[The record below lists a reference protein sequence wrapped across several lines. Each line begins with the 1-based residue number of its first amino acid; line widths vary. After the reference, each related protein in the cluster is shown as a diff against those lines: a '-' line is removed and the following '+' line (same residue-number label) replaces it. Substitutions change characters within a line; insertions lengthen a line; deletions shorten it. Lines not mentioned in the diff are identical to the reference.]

1 MLILYGALDK
11 VVAPQWTDAAV
22 RRACALGDVLEAYVV
37 PGRGHDDIDGV
48 VALGWIKQRFSGVEA
63 HNSCD
68 LADGPTMQLT
78 PKPWYEE

>member
-1 MLILYGALDK
+1 
-11 VVAPQWTDAAV
+11 
-22 RRACALGDVLEAYVV
+22 VV

-48 VALGWIKQRFSGVEA
+48 VALGWIKQRFNGIEA

-68 LADGPTMQLT
+68 LADGPSMQLT